1 MSRSDELD
9 MVRVSDLYVMHDHIS
24 SDGDRWRAS
33 HFDSVTETTLRCDRR
48 MRVCVFVCGMM
59 QQKRPII
66 GRVACDDN
74 PHWRPQ
80 SSAKL
85 TATDN
90 GEMGTRRE
98 GYIKDNKNFFVRNL
112 FVVSFSEY

>member
-1 MSRSDELD
+1 MISIATESGRCVFCVCVCVCVCVCEWCEGFVSRSDELD
-9 MVRVSDLYVMHDHIS
+9 MVRVSDLFVMHDHIS
-24 SDGDRWRAS
+24 SDCDRWRAS
-33 HFDSVTETTLRCDRR
+33 HLDSVTETTLRCDRR
-48 MRVCVFVCGMM
+48 MCGMM

-85 TATDN
+85 TATD
-90 GEMGTRRE
+90 
-98 GYIKDNKNFFVRNL
+98 KAK
-112 FVVSFSEY
+112 